1 MGSLS
6 DLSFSEL
13 EEKLENLRD
22 LCELEAARDPMDTN
36 VLMDGIFT
44 DLTTT
49 KKKNSK
55 IKPKSLYATKINELS
70 ASNIELVA
78 NNPYEGQPKQN

>member
-13 EEKLENLRD
+13 EEKLEDLRD
-22 LCELEAARDPMDTN
+22 LCELDAARDPMDTN
-36 VLMDGIFT
+36 ALMDGIFT